1 MKSCQLHRNFLY
13 HTTTIVF
20 LLFLTIHIVS
30 GAREV
35 LPIKFVHHNNT
46 EMDIILDTLAAK
58 FPNITRLYT
67 IGKTYQGKKL
77 RVLEITEDPGKH
89 IPGKPEF
96 KYIANMHGN
105 EVVGRELLLL
115 LAEHLCEGYG
125 RLPGITQLM
134 ETTRIHLL
142 PSMNPDGWDAA
153 TEGDCTSVVGRF
165 NANGVDLNRNFPDP
179 YDRRLNS
186 LQPETRAIMNWLKSE
201 PFVLSAN
208 LHGGTLV
215 ANYPYD
221 NIPSELKRSTVR
233 VYYGSPDDDV
243 FVKISK
249 AYSLAHPTMHKGEPQ
264 CPIHKAERFK
274 DGITN
279 GAAWYPISG
288 GMQDYNY
295 YFTNCFAITLE
306 LGCCKFPPARYMK
319 DYWFANRGALLNY
332 INMVHTTGIRGFV
345 NDEDGNPISDVKI
358 IVGDRTK
365 KIKTFKDG
373 DFWRLLTPGKYLV
386 KARKRGYKH
395 SRKIVQV
402 YNETSTVINFTL
414 VAKHKPSKPVE
425 LNSIVDKS
433 EKKLS
438 FHVSESQA
446 SKLKLSVN
454 SKGQST
460 RSRFVTCLLCLVG
473 CFLWPKS

>member
-1 MKSCQLHRNFLY
+1 MKLLVVLSFCLA
-13 HTTTIVF
+13 TT
-20 LLFLTIHIVS
+20 S
-30 GAREV
+30 ARRDI
-35 LPIKFVHHNNT
+35 LPVKFVHHNNT
-46 EMDIILDTLAAK
+46 EMDAILDTLAAR

-67 IGKTYQGKKL
+67 IGKSYQGKKL
-77 RVLEITEDPGKH
+77 RVLEITQNPGEH

-125 RLPGITQLM
+125 RLPGITQLINS
-134 ETTRIHLL
+134 TRIHLL
-142 PSMNPDGWDAA
+142 PSMNPDGWDSA
-153 TEGDCTSVVGRF
+153 TEGDCTSVIGRF
-165 NANGVDLNRNFPDP
+165 NANGVDLNRNFPDV
-179 YDRRLNS
+179 YDKRRNS
-186 LQPETRAIMNWLKSE
+186 IQPEVRAVMNWIKRE

-249 AYSLAHPTMHKGEPQ
+249 TYSYAHPTMYKGKPKCSIYRKE
-264 CPIHKAERFK
+264 HFN

-295 YFTNCFAITLE
+295 YFTNCFEITLE
-306 LGCCKFPPARYMK
+306 LGCCKFPPAHYLK
-319 DYWFANRGALLNY
+319 DYWFANRKALLNY
-332 INMVHTTGIRGFV
+332 INLVHTTGIRGFV
-345 NDEDGNPISDVKI
+345 KDENGNPIEGVRI

-365 KIKTFKDG
+365 KIETFKDG
-373 DFWRLLTPGKYLV
+373 DFWRLLVPGKYLI
-386 KARKRGYKH
+386 KGRKRGYKKVK
-395 SRKIVQV
+395 RVVQV
-402 YNETSTVINFTL
+402 MNGTSTVVNFTMI
-414 VAKHKPSKPVE
+414 AKNKKPVA
-425 LNSIVDKS
+425 LDSVVDKS
-433 EKKLS
+433 ESKVALYESEDKATKLR
-438 FHVSESQA
+438 
-446 SKLKLSVN
+446 LSVDSEGRRN
-454 SKGQST
+454 SAQFK
-460 RSRFVTCLLCLVG
+460 VCALCLLIWSV
-473 CFLWPKS
+473 WPF